1 MLMVKWVGLQLCIS
15 NQQTKCRTL
24 KYQTY
29 KDSLLARVRYTE
41 SYYQLKFVIQ
51 SKICDTKKT
60 EVHKHRTRLLSSWHG
75 VYRIPTEAIIITNI
89 CLMVKY
95 LVWITGKKRVLFVL
109 LKDSL
114 SSIFCCNTKTCKAF
128 HFLFK
133 DFLSLFYWK
142 IIFHP

>member
-15 NQQTKCRTL
+15 NQQTKCRRL

-29 KDSLLARVRYTE
+29 EDSLLARVRQTE

-60 EVHKHRTRLLSSWHG
+60 EVHKHRTRLLSNWYG
-75 VYRIPTEAIIITNI
+75 VYHLPTEAIIITNI
-89 CLMVKY
+89 CLSVKY
-95 LVWITGKKRVLFVL
+95 LIWLTGREKGCFLFL
-109 LKDSL
+109 L
-114 SSIFCCNTKTCKAF
+114 FFCNTKICKAF
-128 HFLFK
+128 HFPFK

-142 IIFHP
+142 MLFHP

>member
-29 KDSLLARVRYTE
+29 KDSLLARVRYKE

-60 EVHKHRTRLLSSWHG
+60 EVHKHRTRLLSNWHG

-95 LVWITGKKRVLFVL
+95 LVWITGKKRVVLCFVER
-109 LKDSL
+109 
-114 SSIFCCNTKTCKAF
+114 
-128 HFLFK
+128 
-133 DFLSLFYWK
+133 
-142 IIFHP
+142 